1 MIYAEYGDLEIE
13 TKKRRRRKL
22 NLSFGRKRKRVEV
35 IKIKLKPRILR
46 GKILVMV
53 YLSFKSDFW
62 LIRVNLNKLVAG
74 FV

>member
-13 TKKRRRRKL
+13 EKKRSRRKL
-22 NLSFGRKRKRVEV
+22 NLSFGRKIKKVEV

-62 LIRVNLNKLVAG
+62 LISVN
-74 FV
+74 

>member
-13 TKKRRRRKL
+13 KKKRSRRKL
-22 NLSFGRKRKRVEV
+22 NLSLGRKIKRVEV
-35 IKIKLKPRILR
+35 VKIKLKPRIFR

-62 LIRVNLNKLVAG
+62 LISVN
-74 FV
+74 